1 MEKWQVL
8 TIALR
13 WPHQG
18 IMLGFELFEADNNDN
33 FNTLRI
39 HLLLISIGI
48 DWGYEDNP
56 YI

>member
-18 IMLGFELFEADNNDN
+18 ILLGYELFEADNKDN

-39 HLLLISIGI
+39 HLLLISVGI